1 MSTKHIS
8 DEELSNLKDDGW
20 KIHMIGVKNNDDHE
34 YHLAKA
40 KSFVLETGGRLVEDI
55 AAIDGFSAIFPPESA
70 EVFNIYAID
79 HISFSNEDKDI
90 NTSDNP
96 DEKLDTKP

>member
-1 MSTKHIS
+1 M
-8 DEELSNLKDDGW
+8 
-20 KIHMIGVKNNDDHE
+20 
-34 YHLAKA
+34 
-40 KSFVLETGGRLVEDI
+40 EDI